1 MDLFVAGEG
10 SESVSVI
17 PLVAVVS
24 YQSRSAVLH
33 NPRLEVADHVPG
45 RGGYLQAV
53 SVLQAGT
60 DMRLLQQDTGR
71 GFVTGDDEPQLLAI
85 LLLVNVHQ
93 HLPPLTGHLLE
104 LVNCQ
109 RVQKLVSCTVN
120 ENSGRVSMGFLTNQ
134 GRKKTGEE
142 PLKCVQTRTLDSPA
156 RRESLSAGPSGRG

>member
-109 RVQKLVSCTVN
+109 RVQKLVSCTVI
-120 ENSGRVSMGFLTNQ
+120 ENSGAVLAWDF
-134 GRKKTGEE
+134 
-142 PLKCVQTRTLDSPA
+142 
-156 RRESLSAGPSGRG
+156 